1 MKKLMFAF
9 CLMFG
14 TAVAV
19 QAQETSTQDQ
29 PSSQYKS
36 QDDSK
41 RDMKKGDK
49 YDEKEAISTTELPS
63 SVLEQLGSQDYSG
76 WTVNN
81 AYRKE
86 KDGQTFY
93 AVELSQGGETKM
105 VKFDSEGKKIKEKKK
120 KDKDS

>member
-1 MKKLMFAF
+1 MFAF